1 MKGKTF
7 IYCLR
12 KIKFSSEST
21 SSMVIEKLVIS
32 FGSIPLVKI
41 LLCTMEKTL
50 QLDKS
55 FIFLWL
61 FR

>member
-21 SSMVIEKLVIS
+21 SSMVIEKLVIP
-32 FGSIPLVKI
+32 FGSILVKI
-41 LLCTMEKTL
+41 LLCTMEKML